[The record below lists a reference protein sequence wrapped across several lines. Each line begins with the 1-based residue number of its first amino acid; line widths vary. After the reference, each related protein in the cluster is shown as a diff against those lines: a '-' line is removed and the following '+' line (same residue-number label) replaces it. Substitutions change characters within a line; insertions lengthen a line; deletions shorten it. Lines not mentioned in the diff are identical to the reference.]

1 MSSILLLCGGFLLA
15 VLWMD
20 LMFDVQALRHRADS
34 GTLPEVVLGS
44 IAAYYHRVTT
54 QARPMGHLVGAV
66 MAVALVALAIEIVRG
81 GPAGLISLPFCAG
94 PIVLAFA
101 RVVPNAVRRDAGKPR
116 SKAGRPRRAVPR
128 EIAVGPPGANRDE
141 SQGYRHIEKPRRSG
155 AFP

>member
-20 LMFDVQALRHRADS
+20 LMFDVQALRHRADA
-34 GTLPEVVLGS
+34 GALPEVVLGS

-81 GPAGLISLPFCAG
+81 DRAGLISLPFCAG

-101 RVVPNAVRRDAGKPR
+101 RVVPNAVRLGSRVDSA
-116 SKAGRPRRAVPR
+116 SEQSALARA
-128 EIAVGPPGANRDE
+128 ICLDHLICFGGILAFVGL
-141 SQGYRHIEKPRRSG
+141 QLLIT
-155 AFP
+155 